1 MKKVLRHRIKFSPK
15 ELGAVIVEAV
25 ASAYLTS
32 TGISSKYAKLIGSC
46 IGGAVKGVSLYEPDS
61 SVTILTS
68 IEKTVGNLADNSS
81 VELPEDCKELLRKE
95 ILSPKKI
102 IQFMCQQNPCITL
115 KKQIIDIC
123 KRDPNCDVSTLAVDE
138 LVTQII
144 EAFDQEAFYN
154 HELASYAIYCML
166 RSYRA
171 SSAIYTANS
180 QYTLSFT
187 EPLFLHKQE
196 KNSRVN
202 LLNLFIMPKY
212 KVINDVHSNAQD
224 DTNNPRSDLQKRIAD
239 FLKDDNLPFLFIEGD
254 AGCGKTTLAAWMN
267 YHYYQNDEVSNQ
279 LFKNRPLVTIRL
291 RDLDKK
297 DISTN
302 ASLASAI
309 RKYMHLT
316 SLDELEQFFPKAI
329 MLLEGFDEL
338 CMIEGI
344 GFKHDELLYDLQR
357 KGLQGFQFIVMTR
370 PKYISTRINIPNMYI
385 SLQHFDSDQRTT
397 WLNQYTS
404 TEYCSQP
411 IDEIICEYIKSID
424 DDTSSCICDTP
435 MTLYMLAAK
444 KGSSD
449 ILNNSWSL
457 YHHIFYEELSETEYN
472 KMFPNPDRNYVHGI
486 HILRDVLYQ
495 ISEEIA
501 YLMYQRG
508 NQSFYLS
515 DKELSDIIIT
525 LSEQIPM
532 LKQANMK
539 EIAEHCYAL
548 CCYWKANADRGV
560 VEFLHNNI
568 RDFFLAEKIYREM
581 DKLANYA
588 KQECRDSGKNT
599 VLICRKL
606 CSLFQYGVL
615 ETKVC
620 AFIFLRAAYNAENNI
635 FDFAQYGYQ
644 NKIVESIISIM
655 SSNEL
660 YSDVMSRHSPHNP
673 VEIITNILSCT
684 VQIYRNVYEVYLR
697 ETDTIPW
704 LPHKGHNHFLETIF
718 KPVFCQVPVTISYDH
733 MITLGSRGYFR
744 NMVFQSCDLRNIGFQ
759 HSQIEA
765 ADFSNAVLCGCDFS
779 YAKLD
784 GSDFSNADIHYASF
798 ENASLNYCNLTGADI
813 RGTELPDGFVSNEQG
828 EQVEHLKSLNIPGLI
843 I

>member
-1 MKKVLRHRIKFSPK
+1 MKKIRFNAK
-15 ELGAVIVEAV
+15 ELVSVMAEAV
-25 ASAYLTS
+25 TSAYLLS
-32 TGISSKYAKLIGSC
+32 IGASPEQAKLIGSC
-46 IGGAVKGVSLYEPDS
+46 ISSLAKGLSLSEQNS
-61 SVTILTS
+61 STTILTS
-68 IEKTVGNLADNSS
+68 IEKTVVDLADNSS
-81 VELPEDCKELLRKE
+81 VELPENCKDFLRE
-95 ILSPKKI
+95 DVLSPQKI
-102 IQFMCQQNPCITL
+102 IQFMCQQDPRTAL

-123 KRDPNCDVSTLAVDE
+123 ERDPDCDIGTLPVDE

-144 EAFDQEAFYN
+144 EAFDQATLSS
-154 HELASYAIYCML
+154 HELASYAAYCML
-166 RSYRA
+166 RSYRV
-171 SSAIYTANS
+171 SPVIYTANL
-180 QYTLSFT
+180 QYASSFT
-187 EPLFLHKQE
+187 EPLFLHKKG

-212 KVINDVHSNAQD
+212 KVINDGHSNARD
-224 DTNNPRSDLQKRIAD
+224 AANNSRSDLQKRIAD
-239 FLKDDNLPFLFIEGD
+239 FLRNDNLSFLFIEGD

-279 LFKNRPLVTIRL
+279 LFGDRPLVTIRL

-302 ASLASAI
+302 ASLSSAI

-329 MLLEGFDEL
+329 MLLDGFDEL
-338 CMIEGI
+338 CMIEKI
-344 GFKHDELLYDLQR
+344 NFNRDELLYDLQR
-357 KGLQGFQFIVMTR
+357 KGLQDFNFIITTR
-370 PKYISTRINIPNMYI
+370 PKFVSTRINLPNMYI
-385 SLQHFDSDQRTT
+385 SLQHFDAEQRTT

-404 TEYCSQP
+404 IEYCSQP
-411 IDEIICEYIKSID
+411 IDETICEYIKSIG

-444 KGSSD
+444 KVPYD

-525 LSEQIPM
+525 LSEQIPI

-539 EIAEHCYAL
+539 EIAQHCYAL

-588 KQECRDSGKNT
+588 KQECWNSGKYT
-599 VLICRKL
+599 VLIGRKL
-606 CSLFQYGVL
+606 CSLFQYGAL

-620 AFIFLRAAYNAENNI
+620 EFIFLRAAYNAEKSI

-644 NKIVESIISIM
+644 NTIVGSIISVM
-655 SSNEL
+655 SRNEL
-660 YSDVMSRHSPHNP
+660 YSDVMSRHSSYNP
-673 VEIITNILSCT
+673 VELITNILSCT
-684 VQIYRNVYEVYLR
+684 VQIYRNVYEVYLG
-697 ETDTIPW
+697 EKDTIPW

-744 NMVFQSCDLRNIGFQ
+744 SMDFKAHDLRNIGFQ
-759 HSQIEA
+759 HSQIEK
-765 ADFSNAVLCGCDFS
+765 ADFSDAILCGCDFS

-784 GSDFSNADIHYASF
+784 GSNFSNADIHYASF
-798 ENASLNYCNLTGADI
+798 ENASLNYCDLIGADI
-813 RGTELPDGFVSNEQG
+813 RGTELPDGFVSNEQD
-828 EQVEHLKSLNIPGLI
+828 EQVEHLKSLNIPGLKI
-843 I
+843 

>member
-1 MKKVLRHRIKFSPK
+1 MKKIRFNAK
-15 ELGAVIVEAV
+15 ELVSVMAEAV
-25 ASAYLTS
+25 TSAYLLS
-32 TGISSKYAKLIGSC
+32 IGASPEQAKLIGSC
-46 IGGAVKGVSLYEPDS
+46 ISSLAKGLSLSEQNS
-61 SVTILTS
+61 STTILTS
-68 IEKTVGNLADNSS
+68 IEKTVVDLADNSS
-81 VELPEDCKELLRKE
+81 VELPENCKDFLRE
-95 ILSPKKI
+95 DVLSPQKI
-102 IQFMCQQNPCITL
+102 IQFMCQQDPRTAL

-123 KRDPNCDVSTLAVDE
+123 ERDPDCDIGTLPVDE

-144 EAFDQEAFYN
+144 EAFDQATLSS
-154 HELASYAIYCML
+154 HELASYAAYCML
-166 RSYRA
+166 RSYRV
-171 SSAIYTANS
+171 SPVIYTANL
-180 QYTLSFT
+180 QYASSFT
-187 EPLFLHKQE
+187 EPLFLHKKG

-212 KVINDVHSNAQD
+212 KVINDGHSNARD
-224 DTNNPRSDLQKRIAD
+224 AANNSQSDLQKRIAD
-239 FLKDDNLPFLFIEGD
+239 FLRNDNLSFLFIEGD

-279 LFKNRPLVTIRL
+279 LFGDRPLVTIRL

-302 ASLASAI
+302 ASLSSAI

-329 MLLEGFDEL
+329 MLLDGFDEL
-338 CMIEGI
+338 CMIEKI
-344 GFKHDELLYDLQR
+344 NFNRDELLYDLQR
-357 KGLQGFQFIVMTR
+357 KGLQDFNFIITTR
-370 PKYISTRINIPNMYI
+370 PKFVSTRINLPNMYI
-385 SLQHFDSDQRTT
+385 SLQHFDAEQRTT

-404 TEYCSQP
+404 IEYCSQP
-411 IDEIICEYIKSID
+411 IDETICEYIKSIG

-444 KGSSD
+444 KVPYD

-525 LSEQIPM
+525 LSEQIPI

-539 EIAEHCYAL
+539 EIAQHCYAL

-588 KQECRDSGKNT
+588 KQECWNSGKYA
-599 VLICRKL
+599 VLIGRKL
-606 CSLFQYGVL
+606 CSLFQYGAL

-620 AFIFLRAAYNAENNI
+620 EFIFLRAAYNAEKSI

-644 NKIVESIISIM
+644 NTIIGSIISFM
-655 SSNEL
+655 SRNEL
-660 YSDVMSRHSPHNP
+660 YSDVMSRHSSYNP
-673 VEIITNILSCT
+673 VELITNILSCT

-697 ETDTIPW
+697 EKDTIPW

-744 NMVFQSCDLRNIGFQ
+744 SMDFKAHDLRNIGFQ
-759 HSQIEA
+759 HSQIEK
-765 ADFSNAVLCGCDFS
+765 ADFSDAILCGCDFS
-779 YAKLD
+779 FAKLD
-784 GSDFSNADIHYASF
+784 GSNFSNADIHYASF
-798 ENASLNYCNLTGADI
+798 ENASLNHCDLIGADI
-813 RGTELPDGFVSNEQG
+813 RGTELPDGFVSNEQD
-828 EQVEHLKSLNIPGLI
+828 EQVEHLKSLNIPGLKI
-843 I
+843 